1 MKARVKWIEK
11 RSFLGHSGSGHGVLM
26 SASAGEESLGPSPM
40 EMVLLGLGGC
50 SSFDVVNILEKMREP
65 IEDCTA
71 TLEAERADDAPR
83 VFTRIHLRFV
93 VTGRGLDPEKVE
105 RAVTMSAE
113 KYCSVSVML
122 AKTAEIT
129 HEIEVREAAG

>member
-1 MKARVKWIEK
+1 MEARVKWVEK
-11 RSFLGHSGSGHGVLM
+11 RDFLGQSGSGHGVVM

-40 EMVLLGLGGC
+40 EMLLLGLGGC
-50 SSFDVVNILEKMREP
+50 SAYDVVNILEKMRQP
-65 IEDCTA
+65 VEDCTA
-71 TLEAERADDAPR
+71 WVEAERADDAPR
-83 VFTRIHLRFV
+83 VFTHILLRFV

-105 RAVTMSAE
+105 RAVAMSAE
-113 KYCSVSVML
+113 KSCSASVML

>member
-1 MKARVKWIEK
+1 
-11 RSFLGHSGSGHGVLM
+11 
-26 SASAGEESLGPSPM
+26 M

-71 TLEAERADDAPR
+71 FLEAERADDAPR

>member
-1 MKARVKWIEK
+1 
-11 RSFLGHSGSGHGVLM
+11 
-26 SASAGEESLGPSPM
+26 
-40 EMVLLGLGGC
+40 
-50 SSFDVVNILEKMREP
+50 MREP

-122 AKTAEIT
+122 DKTAEIT

>member
-1 MKARVKWIEK
+1 MEARVKWIEK
-11 RSFLGHSGSGHGVLM
+11 RSFLGHSESGHGVLM

-40 EMVLLGLGGC
+40 EMLLLGLGGC
-50 SSFDVVNILEKMREP
+50 SAYDVVNILEKMRKP

-71 TLEAERADDAPR
+71 WLEAERADDAPR
-83 VFTRIHLRFV
+83 VFTHIHMRFV
-93 VTGRGLDPEKVE
+93 VTGSAIDPEKVE
-105 RAVTMSAE
+105 RAVAMSAE
-113 KYCSVSVML
+113 KYCSASVML

>member
-1 MKARVKWIEK
+1 MKARVKWVEQ

-40 EMVLLGLGGC
+40 EMLLIGLGGC
-50 SSFDVVNILEKMREP
+50 SAYDVVNILEKMRQP

-71 TLEAERADDAPR
+71 SLEAERADDAPR

-105 RAVTMSAE
+105 RAVAMSAE
-113 KYCSVSVML
+113 KYCSASVML